1 MGQHRVSKIGL
12 GLWQFGSPQWE
23 LGDDRGTSRAGSI
36 VQRSLDF
43 GINLFDT
50 AEIYGHG
57 RSEEIF
63 GGALG
68 GRRSEAVV
76 ATKVTPWHIWR
87 SGVVNA
93 ANRSLGRLGMD
104 VIDLYQ
110 VHWPNRFI
118 PISSTMRGM
127 RDLIDAGKVREAGVS
142 NFPLSLWRTAD
153 RHLGRPVV
161 SNQVQFSLLDMTPL
175 DDLVP
180 FAQQNDRVIIAY
192 SPLAQ
197 GVLGGRYHAGATPT
211 DFRASNP
218 LFSTQGIDATAL
230 LVEDLSEIARKHEAT
245 PSQIALAWLLHIP
258 NVVAIPGA
266 RTVEQVEENAGAA
279 EIELSED
286 EWQRL
291 KSRAASIRPPRQRR
305 KRVRIASLI
314 LGARFGR

>member
-1 MGQHRVSKIGL
+1 MH
-12 GLWQFGSPQWE
+12 
-23 LGDDRGTSRAGSI
+23 
-36 VQRSLDF
+36 
-43 GINLFDT
+43 
-50 AEIYGHG
+50 
-57 RSEEIF
+57 
-63 GGALG
+63 
-68 GRRSEAVV
+68 
-76 ATKVTPWHIWR
+76 
-87 SGVVNA
+87 
-93 ANRSLGRLGMD
+93 
-104 VIDLYQ
+104 
-110 VHWPNRFI
+110 
-118 PISSTMRGM
+118 GM
-127 RDLIDAGKVREAGVS
+127 RDLIDAGKVREVGVS
-142 NFPLSLWRTAD
+142 NFPLGLWQTAD
-153 RHLGRPVV
+153 RHLGRAVV
-161 SNQVQFSLLDMTPL
+161 SNQAQFSLLDMTPL

-180 FAQQNDRVIIAY
+180 FAKENDRVIIAY

-197 GVLGGRYHAGATPT
+197 GVLGGRYHSGATPT

-218 LFSTQGIDATAL
+218 LFSAKGIDATTL
-230 LVEDLSEIARKHEAT
+230 LVEDLGEIARKHEAT